1 MPLSAKTIR
10 KQLAILQPLMGSL
23 SLKTIRRGQN
33 KIGELMES
41 RCRGQVM
48 GKDHHF
54 GNFSRAW
61 VMPRDQRREGVILY
75 LHGGGYTCGGL
86 EYAKG
91 FASTLAVGYVG
102 VVLPRWWRNPNP
114 VIFVPCTF
122 LAAGLYLLFINL
134 VTGGEWF
141 LSFAFPVTCG
151 VGVIVTTVVTL
162 LRYLRGGKLFILGG
176 AILAIGG
183 WMLLV
188 EYFMTITFPG
198 VSFIG
203 WSMYPMIT
211 LVLLG
216 GYLIFL
222 GICTPAREIMERKFF
237 I

>member
-1 MPLSAKTIR
+1 MYCVKCGVKLADSEKTCPLCGTRVFHPDLVQAAGEELFPQGKYPKNRR
-10 KQLAILQPLMGSL
+10 KPVFPQVFLTVLFLIPALIVLICDLQFEPGV
-23 SLKTIRRGQN
+23 TWAGYV
-33 KIGELMES
+33 IG
-41 RCRGQVM
+41 
-48 GKDHHF
+48 
-54 GNFSRAW
+54 A
-61 VMPRDQRREGVILY
+61 
-75 LHGGGYTCGGL
+75 
-86 EYAKG
+86 
-91 FASTLAVGYVG
+91 LAVGYVG
-102 VVLPRWWRNPNP
+102 VILPRWWRNPNP

-122 LAAGLYLLFINL
+122 LAVGLYLLFINL
-134 VTGGEWF
+134 VTGGDWF
-141 LSFAFPVTCG
+141 LSFAFPVTGG

-203 WSMYPMIT
+203 WSFYPMIP

-222 GICTPAREIMERKFF
+222 GICTPARETMERKFF